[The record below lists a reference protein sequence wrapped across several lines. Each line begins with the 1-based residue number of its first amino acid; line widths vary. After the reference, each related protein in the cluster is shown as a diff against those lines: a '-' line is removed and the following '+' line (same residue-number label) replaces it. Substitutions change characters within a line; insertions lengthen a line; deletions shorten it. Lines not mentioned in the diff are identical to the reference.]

1 MMAIIGVPINS
12 KTAYVLDKFLKN
24 QEDIQ
29 KNSVIP
35 VFTVFATEEVEFA
48 EKLRNMLA
56 KHNLKAEVES
66 RLFNFHGCRYDIR
79 S

>member
-29 KNSVIP
+29 KNSVIS

-56 KHNLKAEVES
+56 KHN
-66 RLFNFHGCRYDIR
+66 
-79 S
+79 

>member
-29 KNSVIP
+29 KNSIIP

-48 EKLRNMLA
+48 EKP
-56 KHNLKAEVES
+56 S
-66 RLFNFHGCRYDIR
+66 
-79 S
+79 